1 MRLLATLV
9 TGLSV
14 MMANAIY
21 PEDHFEYSTKLTNEN
36 HEKFIS
42 DNISAGKTVFLRT
55 IASSG

>member
-1 MRLLATLV
+1 MRLLATLA
-9 TGLSV
+9 GLSV
-14 MMANAIY
+14 MVANAIY
-21 PEDHFEYSTKLTNEN
+21 PVDHFEYSTKLTNEN